1 MCTHDDSFKVKLKQG
16 GKSIIPFYLFIF
28 KRGGESIAVLVSKK
42 KKYIFLVS
50 NKKKINSS
58 PSVDLPFSFVN
69 LKRPRDDSTIIRH
82 DRLYQK
88 RRERRIESSLW
99 IHYQS

>member
-42 KKYIFLVS
+42 KNISCFKQ
-50 NKKKINSS
+50 KKKSIQ
-58 PSVDLPFSFVN
+58 V
-69 LKRPRDDSTIIRH
+69 H
-82 DRLYQK
+82 RLIF
-88 RRERRIESSLW
+88 RFLL
-99 IHYQS
+99 